1 MKGPLIDNEKDKM
14 LSEFLCT
21 NQLQKLHK
29 MKKEEKMEDHVDLS
43 VKDIGEEL
51 KEKQKL

>member
-1 MKGPLIDNEKDKM
+1 MKKIKCYPNSCAQIN
-14 LSEFLCT
+14 FR
-21 NQLQKLHK
+21 NYIK